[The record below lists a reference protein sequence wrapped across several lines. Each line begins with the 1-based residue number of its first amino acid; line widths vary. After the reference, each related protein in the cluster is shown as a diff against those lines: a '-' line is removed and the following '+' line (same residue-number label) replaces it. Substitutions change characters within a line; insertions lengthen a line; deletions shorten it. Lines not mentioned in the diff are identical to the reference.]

1 MSKTMLI
8 DAAHAEETRVAIVDG
23 RQVEEFDFESKTKR
37 QLRGNIYL
45 AKVTRVEP
53 SPQAAFVEYGG
64 NRHGFLAFNEIHPDY
79 YQIPVADRAT
89 PVELSGTTLDGDD
102 LDVADL
108 RGDVV
113 VLNVWASWCGPC
125 QAEAPVLEEVHE
137 RTKKDGVRFVGIDY
151 REPAANGRAQAEAW
165 GHTFPSISDEAG
177 TSAVALQGKVA
188 SQPTTIVLDE
198 QGRIAAVVRGAVER
212 STLLGLIE
220 DASAG

>member
-1 MSKTMLI
+1 MS
-8 DAAHAEETRVAIVDG
+8 AARRALAAAAIALLPVTLAGCGGAEPGSVADQARGGGRKGYIAGDG
-23 RQVEEFDFESKTKR
+23 AIE
-37 QLRGNIYL
+37 
-45 AKVTRVEP
+45 
-53 SPQAAFVEYGG
+53 
-64 NRHGFLAFNEIHPDY
+64 
-79 YQIPVADRAT
+79 QIPVADRAT

-125 QAEAPVLEEVHE
+125 QAEAPVLEEVQE

-198 QGRIAAVVRGAVER
+198 QGRIAAVVRGVVER

>member
-1 MSKTMLI
+1 MATSANPSRDDFAVLLEQTLGTADMK
-8 DAAHAEETRVAIVDG
+8 G
-23 RQVEEFDFESKTKR
+23 QVW
-37 QLRGNIYL
+37 L
-45 AKVTRVEP
+45 
-53 SPQAAFVEYGG
+53 
-64 NRHGFLAFNEIHPDY
+64 
-79 YQIPVADRAT
+79 
-89 PVELSGTTLDGDD
+89 
-102 LDVADL
+102 
-108 RGDVV
+108 
-113 VLNVWASWCGPC
+113 LNVWASWCGPC